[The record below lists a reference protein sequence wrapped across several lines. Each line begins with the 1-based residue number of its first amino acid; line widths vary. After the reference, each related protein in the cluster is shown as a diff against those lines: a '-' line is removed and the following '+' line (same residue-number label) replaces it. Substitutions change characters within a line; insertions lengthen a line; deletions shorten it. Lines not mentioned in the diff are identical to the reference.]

1 MWSPPLATPYSVA
14 VRIQWIRISRRLAC
28 QCHFN
33 CMVLYGMLLNG
44 IAWYC
49 TVLHG
54 MVWPWQLG
62 KVGMNGIA
70 VRRMW
75 FAWYL
80 WLRWTPYPSHFLSH
94 IFTNLTAEV
103 FENTQWRKPKSNA
116 ISVELHSLGQTIRR
130 HTFWLISL
138 ATVNTMPPYYFLR
151 ICSISDIHMLKANL
165 IEWWVGLKIFWPFFK
180 YKGDRW

>member
-1 MWSPPLATPYSVA
+1 MVTPISNKTNIQNGIANDEGMLFARKNCSDMWSPPLATPYSVA

-33 CMVLYGMLLNG
+33 CMVLHG
-44 IAWYC
+44 IAWHAM
-49 TVLHG
+49 VLYG

-80 WLRWTPYPSHFLSH
+80 WLRWTPYPSPFPVSYIHQSH
-94 IFTNLTAEV
+94 CRSVWKHTVEKTQIKCNQCGITFSWANHQTTHILADIFG
-103 FENTQWRKPKSNA
+103 
-116 ISVELHSLGQTIRR
+116 HG
-130 HTFWLISL
+130 
-138 ATVNTMPPYYFLR
+138 
-151 ICSISDIHMLKANL
+151 
-165 IEWWVGLKIFWPFFK
+165 
-180 YKGDRW
+180 